1 MTVLICLWDYFNNNF
16 IQSQLALVLTLLRLK
31 QNDLK
36 EVGYSV
42 TVKPICTNGKMIEN
56 IMMPLFW

>member
-1 MTVLICLWDYFNNNF
+1 MTVLICLWDYCNNNF
-16 IQSQLALVLTLLRLK
+16 IQSQLALVLTLLRMK

-36 EVGYSV
+36 EVGYSLK
-42 TVKPICTNGKMIEN
+42 VKPICTNGKMIEN